1 MNRKKGTNTFSHA
14 IQIDQSGKIENMSKY
29 TVVAF
34 SNDTSKAVLVR
45 ARTKRQLQE
54 MFRKRG
60 KIRLFIYRTFAALIF
75 LLIKDELSQI
85 KQIVI
90 DTEYPGKEKLIERI
104 LLEYIRLHQLEE
116 PAIYFQRVGNKSKVH
131 YASYDVF
138 TGKKKPNKIIELKE
152 LQKLAIKNDR

>member
-1 MNRKKGTNTFSHA
+1 MRYR
-14 IQIDQSGKIENMSKY
+14 IDQSGKIENTSKA

-54 MFRKRG
+54 MFRRRG
-60 KIRLFIYRTFAALIF
+60 KIRLFIYRIFAALIF
-75 LLIKDELSQI
+75 LLIKDELSHI

-104 LLEYIRLHQLEE
+104 LLEYIGLHQLEA

-131 YASYDVF
+131 YTAYDVF
-138 TGKKKPNKIIELKE
+138 VGKKKPDKVVKLEE